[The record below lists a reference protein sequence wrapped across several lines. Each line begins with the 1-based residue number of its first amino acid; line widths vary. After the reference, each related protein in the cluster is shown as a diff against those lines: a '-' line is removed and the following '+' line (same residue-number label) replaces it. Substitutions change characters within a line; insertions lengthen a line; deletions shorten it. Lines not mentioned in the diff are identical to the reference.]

1 MPMIAIEE
9 VIQAMLWMNRLYV
22 GERAE
27 KKREEILSGIREG
40 RLQMG
45 VYVLTLA
52 SHPDNQLD
60 IYPSNV
66 LLQPYYKKK
75 EDLTVVGIARGR
87 EEALLLVSQI
97 TTEAYRA
104 YGTPDLRRYLAK
116 RMEEDGDA

>member
-1 MPMIAIEE
+1 MIAIEE

-97 TTEAYRA
+97 TTEAYRV